1 MLVQTT
7 KSTKSSEVVLFPQQ
21 PALRLIYDTAPI
33 GLACLSLDC
42 RYLQINQRLTE
53 ICGISVE
60 DHLGRSVR
68 ECVPALADSVE
79 AIVRS
84 IMETGEPVVGIEV
97 AGQRADQVEDRYWVT
112 YWHPLHAPSG
122 EIVAVNVAAEEITER
137 KRAEGRLRVQ
147 HTVAQ
152 ILAEAATIEE
162 VTPRILRAIGECLG
176 WDVGALW
183 RVDREADALRCVELW
198 HKASI
203 EVPEFERVSRQFTF
217 VRGVGLPGRVWSSLE
232 PEYIPDVVPDEN
244 FPRGPSA
251 QSEGIHAAFGF
262 PILLGRDVLG
272 VIEFFSREIRQ
283 PDQDLLN
290 MLATIGSQI
299 GQFIER
305 KRAERE
311 VRDARDAAETALR
324 RLRETQDSLIEAEK
338 LAALGRMVAGIAHE
352 VNSPVGIS
360 LTVATSLQQKAAE
373 FAAEAARG
381 DLKRSSLNA
390 FLDLVQVA
398 TAQLVNNLG
407 RSAERIQSFK
417 QAALDQGQAHRRDF
431 DASELTEQ
439 VLSHLTRELKQHA
452 IALNLH
458 CEPGLVMDSYPGPFG
473 QVLTHLV
480 VNAMTH
486 AFPDGLDGT
495 IDIGITAAGPDR
507 VELRVADNGC
517 GMAPEIKRLAFDP
530 FFTTRRHYGA
540 TGLGLHN
547 VYNIVSEQLGGTLS
561 LESEPGSGTTIQL
574 ILPRSAG
581 PR

>member
-1 MLVQTT
+1 M
-7 KSTKSSEVVLFPQQ
+7 
-21 PALRLIYDTAPI
+21 
-33 GLACLSLDC
+33 
-42 RYLQINQRLTE
+42 
-53 ICGISVE
+53 
-60 DHLGRSVR
+60 
-68 ECVPALADSVE
+68 
-79 AIVRS
+79 
-84 IMETGEPVVGIEV
+84 
-97 AGQRADQVEDRYWVT
+97 
-112 YWHPLHAPSG
+112 
-122 EIVAVNVAAEEITER
+122 
-137 KRAEGRLRVQ
+137 
-147 HTVAQ
+147 
-152 ILAEAATIEE
+152 
-162 VTPRILRAIGECLG
+162 
-176 WDVGALW
+176 
-183 RVDREADALRCVELW
+183 DREAEALRCVELW

-203 EVPEFERVSRQFTF
+203 EVPEFERASREFTF
-217 VRGVGLPGRVWSSLE
+217 VRGLGLPGRVWSSLE

-244 FPRGPSA
+244 FPRGHSA
-251 QSEGIHAAFGF
+251 QREGIHAAFAF
-262 PILLGRDVLG
+262 PILLGREVLG

-283 PDQDLLN
+283 PDQELLN

-311 VRDARDAAETALR
+311 VHHARDAAETALR

-381 DLKRSSLNA
+381 DLRRSSLNA
-390 FLDLVQVA
+390 FLDLVQAA
-398 TAQLVNNLG
+398 TTQLVKNLG

-417 QAALDQGQAHRRDF
+417 QAALDQSQAHRRDF

-439 VLSHLTRELKQHA
+439 VLSHLTRELKQRA
-452 IALNLH
+452 IVLNLH

-495 IDIGITAAGPDR
+495 IDVRISAAEPDL

-530 FFTTRRHYGA
+530 FFTTRRHNGA
-540 TGLGLHN
+540 TGLGLHT
-547 VYNIVSEQLGGTLS
+547 VYTIVAEQLGGTLS
-561 LESEPGSGTTIQL
+561 LESEPGLGTTVQL
-574 ILPRSAG
+574 ILPRSAA
-581 PR
+581 R